1 MMNFDQQELQSVPW
15 KVMDFMNQE
24 LVKGNTFKKLKVII
38 IALTWG
44 KVLGHNGLLME
55 FFLNN
60 FEHTW

>member
-1 MMNFDQQELQSVPW
+1 MNFDQQELQSVPW

-38 IALTWG
+38 IALAWG

-60 FEHTW
+60 FKHTW